1 MHVQQALADIESA
14 HLGEA
19 ETAEILSLQAAQLQL
34 ARSEMQ
40 GAVVKV
46 IENLRSLAAQIS
58 ATAEQTRK
66 VTGMAGS
73 TDASVFREFEEVIGG
88 IYLLL
93 QEGEMIRVESVTA
106 VATVAEAINDMGG
119 MLEEI
124 EFLGEKMKVVAL
136 NAGIR
141 AAHVGRQGAALG
153 VIAESIQQMSR
164 EALVLTKGLANG
176 FREIITC
183 ARNLGDAEKIT
194 REAPEILLQ
203 KATALLGQLQDANSR
218 EIDQLQEM
226 DAMAAALAEDL
237 HQVAIATDVHE
248 AFSHDIAQVVEQLNL
263 GTSLAVTG
271 TERNSRLFRELL
283 DRYTMHSER
292 EVHQGQ
298 QKTLERKVIPLSSR
312 RGKGIKHDLGD
323 NVELF

>member
-1 MHVQQALADIESA
+1 MHVQQALADMESA
-14 HLGEA
+14 RLGGG
-19 ETAEILSLQAAQLQL
+19 ETTEILSLQTAQLQL
-34 ARSEMQ
+34 ARSEME
-40 GAVVKV
+40 GAVIKV

-58 ATAEQTRK
+58 ATAEQTRN
-66 VTGMAGS
+66 VGGMAGS

-88 IYLLL
+88 ISLLL
-93 QEGEMIRVESVTA
+93 QEGEMIRQESIAA
-106 VATVAEAINDMGG
+106 VGTVAEAINDMAG

-164 EALVLTKGLANG
+164 EALVLTKGLASG

-183 ARNLGDAEKIT
+183 ARNLGDGEKTT

-203 KATALLGQLQDANSR
+203 KATALLWQLQNANAR

-226 DAMAAALAEDL
+226 DAMAATLADDL
-237 HQVAIATDVHE
+237 LQVAIATDVHQS
-248 AFSHDIAQVVEQLNL
+248 FSHDIAQVVEQLNL
-263 GTSLAVTG
+263 ATPLAVTG

-283 DRYTMHSER
+283 DRYTMNSER

-298 QKTLERKVIPLSSR
+298 QKNLERKVIPLSPR
-312 RGKGIKHDLGD
+312 RNKAVQHDLGD